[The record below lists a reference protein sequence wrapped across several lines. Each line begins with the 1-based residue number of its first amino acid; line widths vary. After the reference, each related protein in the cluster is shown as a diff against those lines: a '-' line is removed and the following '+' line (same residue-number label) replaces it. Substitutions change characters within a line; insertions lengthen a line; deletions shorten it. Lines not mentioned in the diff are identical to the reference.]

1 MGHHDGQSI
10 CVLEMNSLSQ
20 ENVVPDVCIKASPHQ
35 LMQMISLSVAAFLSI
50 TIISNQLGYQTD

>member
-1 MGHHDGQSI
+1 
-10 CVLEMNSLSQ
+10 MNSLSQ